1 MSWTSTAEEA
11 EAREVGCFDYNG
23 GTALYVTNFNTTEKK
38 QVTLHFDNNYA
49 YEVIQRAQSANVY
62 GKAITLTLE
71 AGEGALVVVK

>member
-1 MSWTSTAEEA
+1 M
-11 EAREVGCFDYNG
+11 GCFDYNG